1 MRIINE
7 KVLESKRW
15 SFSRGE
21 ASSRHVIDTPD
32 ISVSVSVIAP
42 HSELPD
48 KPHTHD
54 RHEMLY
60 VNKGS
65 VEVSVGKEIKTA
77 NTGDF
82 IILDPYEGHRLATG
96 ETEVVLFE
104 VFWK

>member
-1 MRIINE
+1 MRIISE
-7 KVLESKRW
+7 QELESKRW

-21 ASSRHVIDTPD
+21 ASSRHVVDTPE
-32 ISVSVSVIAP
+32 ISISVSVIAP

-65 VEVSVGKEIKTA
+65 VEVSVDKETRMA

-82 IILDPYEGHRLATG
+82 ILFDPYEGHRLATG
-96 ETEVVLFE
+96 EAEVVLFE

>member
-1 MRIINE
+1 MRIISE
-7 KVLESKRW
+7 QELESKRW

-21 ASSRHVIDTPD
+21 ASSRHVVDTPE
-32 ISVSVSVIAP
+32 ISISVSVIAP

-65 VEVSVGKEIKTA
+65 VEVAVGKETRMA

-82 IILDPYEGHRLATG
+82 ILFDPYEGHRLATG
-96 ETEVVLFE
+96 EAEVVLFE